1 MNRRNLLS
9 AGALA
14 TTAAISLHQQLRPS
28 VPFRRKA
35 KSKVA
40 ILKCASYESAHKVV
54 DEGLRLIEPAVKGK
68 SVLLK
73 PNLVEYSPN
82 TCINT
87 HPTVI
92 AAAVDSLYRL
102 GAASV
107 VVAEGPGHV
116 RDTEM
121 LIEEC
126 GLKKLLKEVGRTRFV
141 DLNFDTPSRVKT
153 TTALTAL
160 KELWLPNTL
169 LAADVVISMPKIKTH
184 HWAGVTLSLKNLFGV
199 VPGSVYGWPKN
210 ILHWQGIDNSI
221 VELAS
226 TVPIHYVIA
235 DGVEAMEGN
244 GPLHGRR
251 KALGCLVFA
260 DDSVAVDATCC
271 HLMGILPAR
280 VLHLVMAGPLGNA
293 NAPALMMLGDSI
305 LGVRQ
310 TFALGESAR
319 SNLQFSL
326 PYR

>member
-40 ILKCASYESAHKVV
+40 ILKCANYESAYKVV

-126 GLKKLLKEVGRTRFV
+126 GLKKLLKEIGRTRFV

-153 TTALTAL
+153 TTSLTAL

-251 KALGCLVFA
+251 RDLGCLVFA
-260 DDSVAVDATCC
+260 NDPVSADVICC
-271 HLMGILPAR
+271 DLMSITAANIAHVR
-280 VLHLVMAGPLGNA
+280 KASALGNIERKTIG
-293 NAPALMMLGDSI
+293 L
-305 LGVRQ
+305 
-310 TFALGESAR
+310 LGELISSAR
-319 SNLQFSL
+319 QVFSQA
-326 PYR
+326 P